1 MSLRVVK
8 KDSRELPNEF
18 YLVFDFVDNDLA
30 GLIRG
35 VNKGLLPPCVPIQSV
50 TVDYHRKCSNPT
62 FTRSFR
68 CWISFTEIASFTV
81 T

>member
-1 MSLRVVK
+1 MRHPGIVRLREVVVDVSRFAFPSLYVVK

-35 VNKGLLPPCVPIQSV
+35 INKGLLPPCVFGEVFPL
-50 TVDYHRKCSNPT
+50 DYPRK
-62 FTRSFR
+62 
-68 CWISFTEIASFTV
+68 
-81 T
+81 